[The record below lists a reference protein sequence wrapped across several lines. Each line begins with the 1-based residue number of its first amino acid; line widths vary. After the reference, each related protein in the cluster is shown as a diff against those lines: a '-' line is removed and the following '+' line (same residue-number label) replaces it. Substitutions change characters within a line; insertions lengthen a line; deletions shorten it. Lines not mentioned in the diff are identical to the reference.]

1 MPRILTIRK
10 SEGKPGQVY
19 YPLEFQETPDK
30 PVPGPGE
37 VLVRMRA
44 AALNHRDHFIRQHLY
59 PGIGFGVPMLADGVG
74 IVEALGPDDVNSSP
88 SPSKPKGGTGA
99 LLHKRVLLTP
109 MRGWAADPVGPE
121 DERRF
126 AVAGGGRNYPD
137 VGYGRD
143 WAAVPASEVE
153 PCPEHLSDAEAA
165 ALPLVGLTA
174 WRALVT
180 KANLGLCFSR
190 DDKEGKGKERKNI
203 LVTGIGGGVA
213 LAALQFAV
221 GFGTCDVWVTSS
233 STSKIERAVALGAK
247 GGVLYRDDNNSTST
261 TWDKKLATQLPPGR
275 PYLDAVIDG
284 AGGDVVARAALRL
297 LRPGGVVVSYGM
309 TLGPKM
315 DWLMGAVLRN
325 VELRGTT
332 MGSRAEFADMV
343 AFVKARRIV
352 PVVSRVV
359 RASECWGQ
367 KKREGEGDVGYD
379 FAAIEGLFADIRA
392 GRHFGKLVIEIS
404 TAADDEDGDKK
415 IADKTDAKL

>member
-1 MPRILTIRK
+1 
-10 SEGKPGQVY
+10 
-19 YPLEFQETPDK
+19 
-30 PVPGPGE
+30 
-37 VLVRMRA
+37 MRA

-59 PGIGFGVPMLADGVG
+59 PGIGFGVPLLADGAGVVQG
-74 IVEALGPDDVNSSP
+74 LGPGVDQ
-88 SPSKPKGGTGA
+88 A
-99 LLHKRVLLTP
+99 LEHKRVLLTP
-109 MRGWAADPVGPE
+109 MRGWAADPAGPE

-143 WAAVPASEVE
+143 WIAVPVSEVE
-153 PCPEHLSDAEAA
+153 PCPEHLSDAQAA

-180 KANLGLCFSR
+180 KANLGLRFPT
-190 DDKEGKGKERKNI
+190 DEVEKEGGKVEEKETKERKNI

-221 GFGTCDVWVTSS
+221 AFGNCDVWVTSS

-247 GGVLYRDDNNSTST
+247 GGVLYRDDNDSTS
-261 TWDKKLATQLPPGR
+261 WDKKLATQLPRDR

-284 AGGDVVARAALRL
+284 AGGDVVARAALKL

-343 AFVKARRIV
+343 AFVKARRVV

-367 KKREGEGDVGYD
+367 KKKEGDGGYD
-379 FAAIEGLFADIRA
+379 FAAIESLFADIRA
-392 GRHFGKLVIEIS
+392 GRQFGKLVIEIS
-404 TAADDEDGDKK
+404 TAADDGD
-415 IADKTDAKL
+415 DKNRITDKADAKL